1 MAATPEQVRRAIE
14 QYVEAWTNNDK
25 DKLLAVFAED
35 ATWED
40 PVGTPAFVGREGVA
54 QFWDFAHQ
62 GEERS
67 LTPKVQQ
74 VIACGNEGILR
85 FVMQVRLPEKN
96 QGLNLHVVDHFV
108 VNDDG
113 KVQSARAFWDEAC
126 AEVPE
131 GMELFAPNMDEIHQ

>member
-1 MAATPEQVRRAIE
+1 MAATPEQVRQAIE
-14 QYVEAWTNNDK
+14 QYVDAWTNNDK
-25 DKLLAVFAED
+25 AKLLAVFAEN

-40 PVGTPAFVGREGVA
+40 PVGTPAFKGRDGVA

-67 LTPKVQQ
+67 LTPKVEQ
-74 VIACGNEGILR
+74 IITCGNEGILR

-96 QGLNLHVVDHFV
+96 QGLDLHVVDHFV

-126 AEVPE
+126 VEVPE
-131 GMELFAPNMDEIHQ
+131 GMELFAPNMDEIHG